1 MPHRLTLASLLL
13 VPFQL
18 DSPRKVV
25 AFSRAVAVY
34 RRRWR
39 SATIVGTALASLV
52 SCELRSKPALI
63 TVYNPTLQVSFPLPQ
78 GWTAD
83 EAVEQAG
90 FHMQTFTGR
99 SVDVPE
105 RAGIR
110 LQIMAGPMPDGSL
123 DEVATRYRR
132 ELQVDGEEGWVFGG
146 YEGKTW
152 RFVSEDGE
160 ERSRLALV
168 NVEGTL
174 YGLFAR
180 GEAKTMDAY
189 REALDQ
195 TWAAYS
201 LERSKYFE
209 VYDAPGGDVL
219 DVFIRHPKSWERTQ
233 IVSSPGKSL
242 FVGFRSPPLAVEND
256 GTTVHATLEVTVNQ
270 APPNL
275 TVEKFYAARTEIL
288 GDTYPLLEHESMEG
302 LSAISTLYDVET
314 QLAEYLERT
323 VYAVRDG
330 KSFIYKFN
338 CRKQVY
344 RAIEPWI
351 DEIVKGFFEPPES
364 QES

>member
-132 ELQVDGEEGWVFGG
+132 ELKLEGGEEEYAFAGNK
-146 YEGKTW
+146 GKSF

-174 YGLFAR
+174 YGLFAG

-189 REALDQ
+189 RQALDQ
-195 TWAAYS
+195 AWAAYS

-233 IVSSPGKSL
+233 TVTDPGKSL

-270 APPNL
+270 APPSL
-275 TVEKFYAARTEIL
+275 TVEKFYAARTETL

-323 VYAVRDG
+323 V
-330 KSFIYKFN
+330 
-338 CRKQVY
+338 
-344 RAIEPWI
+344 
-351 DEIVKGFFEPPES
+351 
-364 QES
+364 

>member
-1 MPHRLTLASLLL
+1 MLPRLGLASLIL
-13 VPFQL
+13 V
-18 DSPRKVV
+18 
-25 AFSRAVAVY
+25 AVA
-34 RRRWR
+34 
-39 SATIVGTALASLV
+39 A
-52 SCELRSKPALI
+52 CDLRSKPPLI
-63 TVYNPTLQVSFPLPQ
+63 TVYSPTLHVSFPLPR

-110 LQIMAGPMPDGSL
+110 LQIMAGPMPDGPL
-123 DEVATRYRR
+123 DEVAARYRR
-132 ELQVDGEEGWVFGG
+132 ELKVEGDEEYVFADHK
-146 YEGKTW
+146 GKSW

-168 NVEGTL
+168 DVEGTL
-174 YGLFAR
+174 YGLFVR
-180 GEAKTMDAY
+180 GEAPTMDAY

-195 TWAAYS
+195 TWAGYS
-201 LERSKYFE
+201 LEKSKYFV
-209 VYDAPGGDVL
+209 VYEAPGGDVL
-219 DVFIRHPKSWERTQ
+219 IRHPKTWERTQ
-233 IVSSPGKSL
+233 TVTNPGESL
-242 FVGFRSPPLAVEND
+242 FVGFRSPPLAVEKD

-270 APPNL
+270 VAPDF
-275 TVEKFYAARTEIL
+275 TVEKFYAARTETL
-288 GDTYPLLEHESMEG
+288 GDYYRLLEHESLEEV
-302 LSAISTLYDVET
+302 SAISTLYHVET

-338 CRKQVY
+338 CRNQIY

-364 QES
+364 

>member
-1 MPHRLTLASLLL
+1 MPNRLTLASLL
-13 VPFQL
+13 
-18 DSPRKVV
+18 
-25 AFSRAVAVY
+25 
-34 RRRWR
+34 
-39 SATIVGTALASLV
+39 LASLV

-63 TVYNPTLQVSFPLPQ
+63 TVYSPTLQVSFPLPQ

-132 ELQVDGEEGWVFGG
+132 ELKLEGGEEEYALAGNK
-146 YEGKTW
+146 GKSF
-152 RFVSEDGE
+152 RFVSG
-160 ERSRLALV
+160 
-168 NVEGTL
+168 G
-174 YGLFAR
+174 

-189 REALDQ
+189 RQALDQ
-195 TWAAYS
+195 AWAAYS

-233 IVSSPGKSL
+233 TVTDPGKSL
-242 FVGFRSPPLAVEND
+242 FVGFRSPPLAVERD

-270 APPNL
+270 APPSL
-275 TVEKFYAARTEIL
+275 TVEKFYAARTETL

-351 DEIVKGFFEPPES
+351 DEIVKGFFEPLES

>member
-1 MPHRLTLASLLL
+1 MVNMPNRLTLASLLL
-13 VPFQL
+13 VGLFM
-18 DSPRKVV
+18 S
-25 AFSRAVAVY
+25 
-34 RRRWR
+34 
-39 SATIVGTALASLV
+39 SA
-52 SCELRSKPALI
+52 CELRSKPALI
-63 TVYNPTLQVSFPLPQ
+63 TVYNPTLLVSFPLPQ

-110 LQIMAGPMPDGSL
+110 LQIMAGPMPDGPL

-132 ELQVDGEEGWVFGG
+132 ELQVEGEEGWVFVG
-146 YEGKTW
+146 YEGKSW
-152 RFVSEDGE
+152 WFVSEDGE

-168 NVEGTL
+168 DVEGTL

-180 GEAKTMDAY
+180 GEAPTMDAY
-189 REALDQ
+189 RDALDR
-195 TWAAYS
+195 TWAGYS

-209 VYDAPGGDVL
+209 VYEAPGGDVL
-219 DVFIRHPKSWERTQ
+219 EVHIRHPKSWERTQ
-233 IVSSPGKSL
+233 TVTNPGESL
-242 FVGFRSPPLAVEND
+242 FVGFRSPPLAVEED
-256 GTTVHATLEVTVNQ
+256 GATVHATLEVTVNQ
-270 APPNL
+270 VSPDL
-275 TVEKFYAARTEIL
+275 TVEKFYAARTETL

-351 DEIVKGFFEPPES
+351 DEIVKGFFEPVES
-364 QES
+364 

>member
-1 MPHRLTLASLLL
+1 MPHRLPLASLLL
-13 VPFQL
+13 V
-18 DSPRKVV
+18 
-25 AFSRAVAVY
+25 
-34 RRRWR
+34 
-39 SATIVGTALASLV
+39 ALAMSFA
-52 SCELRSKPALI
+52 CELRSKPALI
-63 TVYNPTLQVSFPLPQ
+63 TVYSPTLQVSLPLPQ

-83 EAVEQAG
+83 EMVEQAG

-110 LQIMAGPMPDGSL
+110 LQIMAGPMPDGPL
-123 DEVATRYRR
+123 ADVAARYRR
-132 ELQVDGEEGWVFGG
+132 ELQVEGEEDYVFAGHH
-146 YEGKTW
+146 GKSF

-168 NVEGTL
+168 DVEGTL

-189 REALDQ
+189 REALDR
-195 TWAAYS
+195 TWAGYS
-201 LERSKYFE
+201 LEKWKFFDVFE
-209 VYDAPGGDVL
+209 APGGDV
-219 DVFIRHPKSWERTQ
+219 VIRHPRSWERTQ
-233 IVSSPGKSL
+233 TVNNPGESL

-256 GTTVHATLEVTVNQ
+256 GTTVHATLEVTVNR
-270 APPNL
+270 APPEL
-275 TVEKFYAARTEIL
+275 TIEQFYAARTETL
-288 GDTYPLLEHESMEG
+288 GDYYRLLEHESMEG
-302 LSAISTLYDVET
+302 LSAVSTLYRVET

-338 CRKQVY
+338 SRNQVY

-351 DEIVKGFFEPPES
+351 DEMVKGFFEPRES
-364 QES
+364 

>member
-1 MPHRLTLASLLL
+1 MPHRLTLASPLLIAL
-13 VPFQL
+13 
-18 DSPRKVV
+18 
-25 AFSRAVAVY
+25 
-34 RRRWR
+34 
-39 SATIVGTALASLV
+39 SA
-52 SCELRSKPALI
+52 CELRSKPALI
-63 TVYNPTLQVSFPLPQ
+63 TVYSPKLQVSFPLPQ

-99 SVDVPE
+99 SIDVPE

-110 LQIMAGPMPDGSL
+110 LQIMAGPMPDGPL
-123 DEVATRYRR
+123 EDVATRYRR
-132 ELQVDGEEGWVFGG
+132 ELELEGEEEYAFAGN
-146 YEGKTW
+146 EGKTF

-168 NVEGTL
+168 DVEGTL

-180 GEAKTMDAY
+180 GEAKTMDAH
-189 REALDQ
+189 RGALDQ

-201 LERSKYFE
+201 LEKSKYFE
-209 VYDAPGGDVL
+209 VYEAPGGDDF
-219 DVFIRHPKSWERTQ
+219 DVHIRHPKSWERTNT
-233 IVSSPGKSL
+233 VSNPGESL
-242 FVGFRSPPLAVEND
+242 FVGFRSPPFAVEEG
-256 GTTVHATLEVTVNQ
+256 GTTVHATLEVTVNR

-275 TVEKFYAARTEIL
+275 TIEKFYAARTEAL
-288 GDTYPLLEHESMEG
+288 GDTYPLLEHETMEG

-338 CRKQVY
+338 SRKQVY
-344 RAIEPWI
+344 HAIEPWI
-351 DEIVKGFFEPPES
+351 DEIVKGFFEPSEP

>member
-1 MPHRLTLASLLL
+1 MPHRLTLASLL
-13 VPFQL
+13 
-18 DSPRKVV
+18 VV
-25 AFSRAVAVY
+25 ALIA
-34 RRRWR
+34 
-39 SATIVGTALASLV
+39 
-52 SCELRSKPALI
+52 CELRSKPALI
-63 TVYNPTLQVSFPLPQ
+63 TVYSPTLQVSFPLPQ

-132 ELQVDGEEGWVFGG
+132 ELRVDGEEDYDFADRK
-146 YEGKTW
+146 GKSW

-160 ERSRLALV
+160 ETSRLALV
-168 NVEGTL
+168 DVEGTL

-195 TWAAYS
+195 TWASYS
-201 LERSKYFE
+201 LERTKYFA
-209 VYDAPGGDVL
+209 VYAAPGGDVL
-219 DVFIRHPKSWERTQ
+219 DVFIRHPKSWERAQT
-233 IVSSPGKSL
+233 VSNPGKSL
-242 FVGFRSPPLAVEND
+242 FVGFRSPPLAVEKD
-256 GTTVHATLEVTVNQ
+256 GTTVHATLEVTVNR
-270 APPNL
+270 APPDL
-275 TVEKFYAARTEIL
+275 TVEKFYAARTETL
-288 GDTYPLLEHESMEG
+288 GDTYPLLEHESMEE

-351 DEIVKGFFEPPES
+351 DEIVKGFFEPVES
-364 QES
+364 

>member
-13 VPFQL
+13 V
-18 DSPRKVV
+18 
-25 AFSRAVAVY
+25 
-34 RRRWR
+34 
-39 SATIVGTALASLV
+39 SLV

-63 TVYNPTLQVSFPLPQ
+63 TVYSPTLQVSFPLPQ

-123 DEVATRYRR
+123 DDVATRYRR

-146 YEGKTW
+146 YEGHRGHKGKTW

-168 NVEGTL
+168 DVEGTL

-180 GEAKTMDAY
+180 GEARTMDAY

-209 VYDAPGGDVL
+209 VYGAPGGDVL
-219 DVFIRHPKSWERTQ
+219 IKHPKTWERTQ
-233 IVSSPGKSL
+233 TVNNPGVSL
-242 FVGFRSPPLAVEND
+242 FVGFRSPPLAVEKD
-256 GTTVHATLEVTVNQ
+256 GTTVHATLEVTVNR
-270 APPNL
+270 APPDM
-275 TVEKFYAARTEIL
+275 TVEKFYAARTETL

-338 CRKQVY
+338 CRKQIY

-351 DEIVKGFFEPPES
+351 DEIVKGFFEPSES

>member
-13 VPFQL
+13 V
-18 DSPRKVV
+18 
-25 AFSRAVAVY
+25 A
-34 RRRWR
+34 
-39 SATIVGTALASLV
+39 LV

-63 TVYNPTLQVSFPLPQ
+63 TVYSPTLQVSFPLPQ

-110 LQIMAGPMPDGSL
+110 LQIMAGPMPDGPL
-123 DEVATRYRR
+123 DDVATRYRR
-132 ELQVDGEEGWVFGG
+132 ELEVEGEEDWVFVGK
-146 YEGKTW
+146 EGKTW

-168 NVEGTL
+168 DVEGML

-180 GEAKTMDAY
+180 GEAPTMDAY
-189 REALDQ
+189 REALAR
-195 TWAAYS
+195 TWAGYS
-201 LERSKYFE
+201 LEKSKHFV
-209 VYDAPGGDVL
+209 VYEAPGGGGL
-219 DVFIRHPKSWERTQ
+219 DVHVRHPKSWERTQ
-233 IVSSPGKSL
+233 TVTNPGESL
-242 FVGFRSPPLAVEND
+242 FLGFRSPPLAVEEG
-256 GTTVHATLEVTVNQ
+256 GTTVHATLEVTVNR
-270 APPNL
+270 APPDL
-275 TVEKFYAARTEIL
+275 TIEKFYAARTETL

-351 DEIVKGFFEPPES
+351 DEIVKGFFELPES

>member
-1 MPHRLTLASLLL
+1 MMPNRLTLASLL
-13 VPFQL
+13 
-18 DSPRKVV
+18 
-25 AFSRAVAVY
+25 
-34 RRRWR
+34 
-39 SATIVGTALASLV
+39 LASLV

-63 TVYNPTLQVSFPLPQ
+63 TVYSPTLQVSFPLPQ

-132 ELQVDGEEGWVFGG
+132 ELKLEGGEEEYALAGNK
-146 YEGKTW
+146 GKSF

-189 REALDQ
+189 RQALDQ
-195 TWAAYS
+195 AWAAYS

-233 IVSSPGKSL
+233 TVTDPGKSL
-242 FVGFRSPPLAVEND
+242 FVGFRSPPLAVERD

-270 APPNL
+270 APPSL
-275 TVEKFYAARTEIL
+275 TVEKFYAARTETL

-338 CRKQVY
+338 CRKGVY

-351 DEIVKGFFEPPES
+351 DEIVKGFFEPVES
-364 QES
+364 